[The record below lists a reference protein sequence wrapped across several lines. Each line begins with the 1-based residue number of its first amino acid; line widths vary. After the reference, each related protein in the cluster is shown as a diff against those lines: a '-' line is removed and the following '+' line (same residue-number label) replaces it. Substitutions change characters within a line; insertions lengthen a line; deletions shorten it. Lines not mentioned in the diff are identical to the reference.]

1 MSFALKNRLVA
12 ARNAA
17 AAAGVTAR
25 NTAAAAGSGA
35 LMFAGQAYAAVPA
48 EVTTALEDAKTDA
61 MTVGGLV
68 LVVII
73 AIAAFK
79 FIRRAI

>member
-1 MSFALKNRLVA
+1 MTNFVKSRFVNTA
-12 ARNAA
+12 NAVK
-17 AAAGVTAR
+17 AAGA
-25 NTAAAAGSGA
+25 GA
-35 LMFAGQAYAAVPA
+35 LMLAGQAYAAVPA
-48 EVTTALEDAKTDA
+48 DVTTALEDAKTDA

>member
-1 MSFALKNRLVA
+1 MSFALKNRLVT

-17 AAAGVTAR
+17 AAVGA
-25 NTAAAAGSGA
+25 GA
-35 LMFAGQAYAAVPA
+35 LMLAGQAYAAVPA
-48 EVTTALEDAKTDA
+48 DVTTALEDAKTDA

>member
-1 MSFALKNRLVA
+1 MSFALKNRLVT

-17 AAAGVTAR
+17 AAVGA
-25 NTAAAAGSGA
+25 GA
-35 LMFAGQAYAAVPA
+35 LMLAGQAYAAVPA
-48 EVTTALEDAKTDA
+48 DVTTALEEAKTDA

>member
-1 MSFALKNRLVA
+1 MTNFVKSRFVNAS
-12 ARNAA
+12 NAA
-17 AAAGVTAR
+17 KAAGA
-25 NTAAAAGSGA
+25 GA
-35 LMFAGQAYAAVPA
+35 LMLAGQAYAAVPA

>member
-1 MSFALKNRLVA
+1 MSFALKNRLVT

-17 AAAGVTAR
+17 AAV
-25 NTAAAAGSGA
+25 AAVA
-35 LMFAGQAYAAVPA
+35 LMLAGQAYAAVPA
-48 EVTTALEDAKTDA
+48 DVTTALEEAKTDA

>member
-1 MSFALKNRLVA
+1 MSFALKNRLVT

-17 AAAGVTAR
+17 AAVGA
-25 NTAAAAGSGA
+25 GA
-35 LMFAGQAYAAVPA
+35 LMLAGQAYAAVPA
-48 EVTTALEDAKTDA
+48 DVTTALEDAKTDA

-73 AIAAFK
+73 SIAAFK

>member
-1 MSFALKNRLVA
+1 MNKIFAFIPTSRKA
-12 ARNAA
+12 AASKAA
-17 AAAGVTAR
+17 AAVGA
-25 NTAAAAGSGA
+25 GA
-35 LMFAGQAYAAVPA
+35 LMLAGQAYAAVPA
-48 EVTTALEDAKTDA
+48 DVTTALEEAKTDA

>member
-1 MSFALKNRLVA
+1 MQAIKNALITV
-12 ARNAA
+12 RNN
-17 AAAGVTAR
+17 AR

-35 LMFAGQAYAAVPA
+35 LMLAGQAYAAVPA
-48 EVTTALEDAKTDA
+48 EVTTALDDAKADA